1 MFRMIKV
8 TGESLSP
15 LFHEGDYVLIS
26 TIPFVVKRVKAGDT
40 ILFQHPSYGTL
51 IKQVEWVDSE
61 DGELSVTGIHPN
73 SVDSRRFGPI
83 RREDVIGKVL
93 WHIPRPAVRGK

>member
-1 MFRMIKV
+1 MFRMIQV

-15 LFHEGDYVLIS
+15 LFHEGDYVFIT

-40 ILFQHPSYGTL
+40 ILFRHPSYGTL
-51 IKQVEWVDSE
+51 IKQVEQADRE
-61 DGELSVTGIHPN
+61 QGTLSVIGTHPN

-83 RREDVIGKVL
+83 RQEDVIGKVI
-93 WHIPRPAVRGK
+93 WHIPRPAG

>member
-1 MFRMIKV
+1 MFRMIRV

-15 LFHEGDYVLIS
+15 LFHEGDYVFIT

-40 ILFQHPSYGTL
+40 ILFRHPTYGTL
-51 IKQVEWVDSE
+51 IKLVEQADRE
-61 DGELSVTGIHPN
+61 QGTLSVIGTHAN

-83 RREDVIGKVL
+83 RQEDVIGKVI
-93 WHIPRPAVRGK
+93 WHIPRPAG